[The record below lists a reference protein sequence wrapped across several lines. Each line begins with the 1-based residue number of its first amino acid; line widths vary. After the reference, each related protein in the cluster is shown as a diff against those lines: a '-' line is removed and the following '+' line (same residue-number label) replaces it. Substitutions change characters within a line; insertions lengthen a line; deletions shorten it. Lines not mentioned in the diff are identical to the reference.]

1 QNPNTKAFPKDKPV
15 VYELYWSPSQ
25 IRARA
30 NYRVA
35 EALAFANSLW
45 HASPSTHISLSENII
60 YADRLRIRQPGD
72 TEFALGPHVDGG
84 SIERWED
91 YEYRSCYKSIFEG
104 RWEENDFF
112 DATHRVGAQMSL
124 YNTIGG
130 CSIFRS
136 WQGWLSASTVAPGEG
151 GLLVNPLLKHAAS
164 YWLLRPFFTQTQNGS
179 DWEIDTTSIWQGAIP
194 GRGQEMND
202 KLHPHL
208 QLSTSMIPIPKVR
221 PGDMVLW
228 HCDTIHAVDSIHR
241 GQSDSS
247 VFYIPAVPLCEMNVK
262 YLAQQRDAFLQGI
275 PPPDFPGGE
284 GESHHIG
291 RGTHEELIQLSG
303 GRSMGFDLF
312 SIQSDMQIGEK
323 QIITRANTI
332 LNL

>member
-1 QNPNTKAFPKDKPV
+1 MV
-15 VYELYWSPSQ
+15 L
-25 IRARA
+25 ARA